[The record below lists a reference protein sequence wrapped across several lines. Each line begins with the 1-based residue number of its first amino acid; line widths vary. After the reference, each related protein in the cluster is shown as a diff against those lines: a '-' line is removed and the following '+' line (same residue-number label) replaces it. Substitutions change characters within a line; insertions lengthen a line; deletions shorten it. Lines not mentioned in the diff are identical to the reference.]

1 MFLDE
6 TGADR
11 RNCLRRFGY
20 SLRGKPAVSKKLL
33 VCGQRISAIAVMST
47 WTVTLSLAVNSS
59 KFSNFVQ
66 QALLPQLQPFNGVN
80 ARSVVVLDN
89 ASIHHVDG
97 VVNWSTGGLPSPPIA
112 QILMLL
118 RKLFLN

>member
-1 MFLDE
+1 MQVFCGHPEMLVFLDE

-20 SLRGKPAVSKKLL
+20 ILRGKPAVSKKLL
-33 VCGQRISAIAVMST
+33 VRGQRISAIAAMST
-47 WTVTLSLAVNSS
+47 EGIQDCYTVTGSVNGSQ
-59 KFSNFVQ
+59 FSDFVQ
-66 QALLPQLQPFNGVN
+66 QALLPQLQPFDGVN

-97 VVNWSTGGLPSPPIA
+97 VVDLD
-112 QILMLL
+112 
-118 RKLFLN
+118 